1 MIEWYG
7 WIQLVHLACAIVFA
21 GAVTFE
27 VVILES
33 LHASLGAAEMER
45 IEGLILRR
53 ARRVMPFA
61 VALLYLSGAA
71 MFEVKCAGGAC
82 LGSRFG
88 LMLGL
93 KVLLALGVLGVF
105 LSTMWA
111 ALRRARPVYRATAT
125 VTVAT
130 VLAHLAGVWLGAV
143 FSGSDAALATAA
155 VGGFVTSW
163 FVVVLAAAAFVSS
176 WAGIALVHTR
186 AQRPRWPW
194 ERDEDL

>member
-45 IEGLILRR
+45 IESLILRR

-82 LGSRFG
+82 VGSRFG

-111 ALRRARPVYRATAT
+111 ALRGRMDPCRFRRTHRS
-125 VTVAT
+125 
-130 VLAHLAGVWLGAV
+130 VLVLMIGIVFLAKAMFL
-143 FSGSDAALATAA
+143 LA
-155 VGGFVTSW
+155 
-163 FVVVLAAAAFVSS
+163 
-176 WAGIALVHTR
+176 
-186 AQRPRWPW
+186 
-194 ERDEDL
+194 